1 MQRKHEPFEGSWA
14 LPGGFVD
21 EMEPLDAAAARE
33 LQEETSVD
41 PASVPLQQVGAFG
54 EPGRDP
60 RCGIHHGDALTD
72 AFICCLK
79 SCGLHLSEKNT
90 HPTVLT
96 PL

>member
-1 MQRKHEPFEGSWA
+1 MQRKHEPFVGSWA

-54 EPGRDP
+54 DPGRDP
-60 RCGIHHGDALTD
+60 RCAQFHDALTYTTWH
-72 AFICCLK
+72 ALA
-79 SCGLHLSEKNT
+79 SHLSLI
-90 HPTVLT
+90 HI
-96 PL
+96 